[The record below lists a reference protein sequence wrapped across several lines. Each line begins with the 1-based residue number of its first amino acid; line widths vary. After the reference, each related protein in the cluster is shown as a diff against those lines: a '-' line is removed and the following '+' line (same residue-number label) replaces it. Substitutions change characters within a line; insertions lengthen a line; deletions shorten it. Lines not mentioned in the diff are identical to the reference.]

1 MELRHLRYFVAV
13 ATELSFT
20 HAAAKLR
27 LAQPSLT
34 RQIKNLEQELRV
46 SLFVRHKQRIT
57 LTDQGQFFLERTRKL
72 LAQSALDV
80 HDVRRRGPGSGSGTL
95 HIGYTA
101 DLHYNLLPGALGAL
115 RKIWPD
121 VAINLFDL
129 TAAEQL
135 RAFEQDKLDLSFVR
149 EVKLPARAGLQ
160 REHIHDC
167 DVMVVLPEAHPQ
179 TKSPSVSLTDLK
191 LLPFVTLSEE
201 RFPGA
206 HDWLKRVCRKAGFAP
221 RIAHSV
227 DRTPTLLSCIGLDLG
242 VALLPQA
249 CQQLPHAGTVF
260 RPLRDPIKS
269 RTEIVW
275 KRPSLSKPLQQYVEI
290 LRESVQ

>member
-20 HAAAKLR
+20 RAAAKLR

-46 SLFVRHKQRIT
+46 TLFTRHKQRIT

-72 LAQSALDV
+72 LAQSALDI
-80 HDVRRRGPGSGSGTL
+80 HDVRRRGSGSGSGIL

-129 TAAEQL
+129 TVAEQL
-135 RAFEQDKLDLSFVR
+135 RAFEQDKLDLSFMR

-160 REHIHDC
+160 RERIHDC
-167 DVMVVLPEAHPQ
+167 DVMAVLPETHPHA
-179 TKSPSVSLTDLK
+179 KSPSVSLTDLK
-191 LLPFVTLSEE
+191 PLPFIALSEE
-201 RFPGA
+201 RYPGT

-221 RIAHSV
+221 KVAHSV
-227 DRTPTLLSCIGLDLG
+227 DRAPTLLSCVGLDLG

-249 CQQLPHAGTVF
+249 CRHLPHAGTVF
-260 RPLRDPIKS
+260 RPLQDSIKS
-269 RTEIVW
+269 RTELVW
-275 KRPSLSKPLQQYVEI
+275 KRPSLSKPLQHYVEI
-290 LRESVQ
+290 IRATVE